1 MNRVF
6 LISSMLLAWSSI
18 FGQSDPS
25 YRQNQFN
32 ALQLNPA
39 QTGANERNEVTALTL
54 NSWAG
59 IDGAPKTFTASGNFN
74 ATNQLGVGFVALS
87 DQIGPV
93 KTVRVGVSAAYHL
106 ALNKKWKMAVGLN
119 GLVSNTTVDLASLST
134 TVANDPHMVGV
145 LNSGMQLRA
154 GWGVLIYHKKFFFGA
169 AQPTIGKVS
178 FMNTNMTQFV
188 HSESFVSYAGAD
200 IPMNRDWSFR
210 PNVVYRYISKMPT
223 YLDMAAVFT
232 YAKKL
237 DLGLSYHLLGS
248 IGATFGLEINKALY
262 IGYGFSYPTS
272 ELSRV
277 TSQSHELALRVRFG
291 KTKSAFGF
299 QNPRFFN

>member
-6 LISSMLLAWSSI
+6 LISSVLFAWISL

-39 QTGANERNEVTALTL
+39 QTGAIERNEVTVLTQ

-59 IDGAPKTFTASGNFN
+59 IEGAPKTFTASGNFN
-74 ATNQLGVGFVALS
+74 ATNQLGVGFVVLS

-93 KTVRVGVSAAYHL
+93 KSVRVGVSSAYHL
-106 ALNKKWKMAVGLN
+106 PLNKKWKMSVGLN
-119 GLVSNTTVDLASLST
+119 GLVSNTNVDLNSLST
-134 TVANDPHMVGV
+134 TVANDPHMAGI

-169 AQPTIGKVS
+169 AQPTIGKVL
-178 FMNTNMTQFV
+178 FMNTNMSQFV
-188 HSESFVSYAGAD
+188 HSESFLTYAGAT

-232 YAKKL
+232 YDKKL
-237 DLGLSYHLLGS
+237 DLGLSYQLMGS
-248 IGATFGLEINKALY
+248 IGATLGVEINKSLY
-262 IGYGFSYPTS
+262 MGYGFSYPTS
-272 ELSRV
+272 QLSRV